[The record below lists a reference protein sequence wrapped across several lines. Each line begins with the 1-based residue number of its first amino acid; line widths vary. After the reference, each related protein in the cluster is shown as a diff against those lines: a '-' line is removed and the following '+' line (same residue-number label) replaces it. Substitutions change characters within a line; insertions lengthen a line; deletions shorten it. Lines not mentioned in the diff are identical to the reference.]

1 MKHYIFAKLNF
12 TEFDWIKSY
21 QENVPDIIEQAGG
34 KILARTHKTE
44 VSEGSCDQ
52 PHVILLVEFPSKKSA
67 DDFYTSEEYRPYL
80 EARLAGSVSEIHSFA
95 GEDSVGTSS

>member
-12 TEFDWIKSY
+12 TAFDWIKSY
-21 QENVPDIIEQAGG
+21 QEEVPDIIEKAGG

-44 VSEGSCDQ
+44 VIEGSCEQ

-67 DDFYTSEEYRPYL
+67 EDFYNGDKYRPYL

-95 GEDSVGTSS
+95 GEDSVGESA